1 MASHLYRNCNATKI
15 NSFFN
20 IFDVVFPADRNLRV
34 YSTAEGKFQL
44 LKTIQARDVGWSI
57 LDTAFSPDGN
67 YVVYSSWSECR
78 KFLYFFSDE

>member
-1 MASHLYRNCNATKI
+1 MFNA
-15 NSFFN
+15 
-20 IFDVVFPADRNLRV
+20 VFPADRNLRV
-34 YSTAEGKFQL
+34 YHTAEGKFQL

-78 KFLYFFSDE
+78 KFLYFFGDE